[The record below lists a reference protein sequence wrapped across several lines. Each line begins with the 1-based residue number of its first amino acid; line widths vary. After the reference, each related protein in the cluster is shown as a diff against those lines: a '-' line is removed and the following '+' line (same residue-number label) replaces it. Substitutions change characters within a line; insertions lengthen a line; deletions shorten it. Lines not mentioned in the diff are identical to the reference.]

1 MKREFV
7 LNLTLKNMTLK
18 AVSALMILGLF
29 VSPEVVQAK
38 HGIFPTRFRIFPE
51 EMSAH
56 RPLMTSENLAYYG
69 GPVLSNVHVV
79 TVFWGATVN
88 DQVQKNIGGFY
99 ASIVNSTHMD
109 FLNQYSTKV
118 RAVDGREGT
127 NQQIGRGSYG
137 GEYPIVPL
145 NTKKV
150 LDDGEIQA
158 ELEYQI
164 TQNVLPKP
172 DSNTLYMIH
181 FSPGITISIEGMESC
196 QAFCAYHEGFKSNAF
211 GDIFY
216 GVMPDFSS
224 GACSFGCGS
233 GSVFDTTTAVSSH
246 ELVEAVTDPFPTP
259 GDKPAFPQAWN
270 TSNGSEI
277 ADLCPSA
284 ASLKTP
290 TRTYKISKEWDNS
303 TKSCKGGTFTS
314 P

>member
-1 MKREFV
+1 MKRGFV
-7 LNLTLKNMTLK
+7 LNLTLKFTLALTLIT
-18 AVSALMILGLF
+18 AVVGAEIA
-29 VSPEVVQAK
+29 QAK
-38 HGIFPTRFRIFPE
+38 HGIFPTRFRIFPQDH
-51 EMSAH
+51 SLNQ
-56 RPLMTSENLAYYG
+56 PLMSSENLAYYG
-69 GPVLSNVHVV
+69 GPVLSSVHVV
-79 TVFWGATVN
+79 TVFWGSTVN

-109 FLNQYSTKV
+109 FLAQYSTQV

-137 GEYPIVPL
+137 GEFLITPQ
-145 NTKKV
+145 NTKKT
-150 LDDGEIQA
+150 LEDKEIQA

-164 TQNVLPKP
+164 AQNILPKP
-172 DSNTLYMIH
+172 DSNTLFMIH
-181 FSPGITISIEGMESC
+181 FSPGITITIEGMESC
-196 QAFCAYHEGFKSNAF
+196 QAFCAYHEGFKSNSF
-211 GDIFY
+211 GDVFY

-224 GACSFGCGS
+224 GACSFGCGL
-233 GSVFDTTTAVSSH
+233 GSSSFDIATSVSSH

-270 TSNGSEI
+270 TSTGSEI
-277 ADLCPSA
+277 ADLCPST